1 MRLKDRV
8 VVVTGGS
15 RGIGAA
21 AAKLLAHH
29 GAAVGVN
36 YFQSEGAAR
45 AVVEEIR
52 EAGGRAE
59 SFGADVRDESQ
70 VQAMARAAEGALGPV
85 DSLVINASIQFPM
98 VPFLQYPWEAFEAK
112 VMGEMRAA
120 FFCCRAFAPDM
131 VQRGRGSIVAVSS
144 TLSRHPGFGFCAH
157 TSAKSALDGLMKS
170 IALELGP
177 SGVRVNVVAPGLTLT
192 DATAG
197 LPQAMKDAVA
207 GEAPLR
213 RNAAP
218 EDIAGVILG
227 LLSEDF
233 GFVTGSYTP
242 ACGGMMMP

>member
-1 MRLKDRV
+1 MHLKGRV

-21 AAKLLAHH
+21 TARMLARH

-36 YFQSEGAAR
+36 YFRSEDAAR

-52 EAGGRAE
+52 AAGGRAE
-59 SFGADVRDESQ
+59 GFRADVRDEAQ
-70 VQAMARAAEGALGPV
+70 VRAMAQAAESAMGPV

-98 VPFLQYPWEAFEAK
+98 VPFLQFPWDAFEAK
-112 VMGEMRAA
+112 VSGEMRAA
-120 FFCCRAFAPDM
+120 FFCCKAFAPAM
-131 VQRGRGSIVAVSS
+131 VERGRGSIVAVSS

-170 IALELGP
+170 LALELGP

-197 LPQAMKDAVA
+197 LPQAVKDGIAKDS
-207 GEAPLR
+207 PLR
-213 RNAAP
+213 RNAVP
-218 EDIAGVILG
+218 EDVAGAVLG
-227 LLSEDF
+227 LLSDDF
-233 GFVTGSYTP
+233 GFVTGTYMP
-242 ACGGMMMP
+242 VCGGLMMP